1 MFYAGMALS
10 LWITIGSCISLGQNG
25 IASFASLIVYGVV
38 GLIVWLLMKSYIK
51 KDPAN
56 REMKLLTPTDI
67 EG

>member
-1 MFYAGMALS
+1 
-10 LWITIGSCISLGQNG
+10 
-25 IASFASLIVYGVV
+25 VYGVV